1 LTFALFIEQEQVAKI
16 NSFDEKSR
24 RIIRAKLA
32 ALGENP
38 YPGKRG
44 DKEKFCLKDGYILY
58 RLHIGRTW
66 TAFYRVYE
74 SDKLVKIL
82 DALPIEQAHK
92 KYGHFS
98 SYAD

>member
-1 LTFALFIEQEQVAKI
+1 MTFALFIEQEQAAKI

-32 ALGENP
+32 ALAENP

-44 DKEKFCLKDGYILY
+44 DKEKFCLEDGYILY

-74 SDKLVKIL
+74 SENLVKIL
-82 DALPIEQAHK
+82 DVLPIEQAHK

-98 SYAD
+98 SYTG

>member
-1 LTFALFIEQEQVAKI
+1 LTFALFIEQEQAAKI

-32 ALGENP
+32 ALAENP

-44 DKEKFCLKDGYILY
+44 DKEKFCLEDGYILY

-74 SDKLVKIL
+74 SENLVKIL
-82 DALPIEQAHK
+82 DVLPIEQAHK

-98 SYAD
+98 SYTG

>member
-1 LTFALFIEQEQVAKI
+1 MTFALFIEQEQVEKI
-16 NSFDEKSR
+16 NNFDEKSR
-24 RIIRAKLA
+24 RIIRAKLVT
-32 ALGENP
+32 LGENP

-74 SDKLVKIL
+74 SDKVVKIL
-82 DALPIEQAHK
+82 DVLPIEQAHK

-98 SYAD
+98 SYTD

>member
-1 LTFALFIEQEQVAKI
+1 MTFALFIEQEQVEKI

-32 ALGENP
+32 APGENP
-38 YPGKRG
+38 CPGKRG

-66 TAFYRVYE
+66 TAVYRVYE
-74 SDKLVKIL
+74 SEKLVKIL
-82 DALPIEQAHK
+82 DVLPIEQAHK

>member
-1 LTFALFIEQEQVAKI
+1 MTFALFIEQEQVEKI
-16 NSFDEKSR
+16 NSFDERSR
-24 RIIRAKLA
+24 RIIRVKLA

-38 YPGKRG
+38 YPVKRG

-58 RLHIGRTW
+58 RLHIGRAW
-66 TAFYRVYE
+66 TAFYRVYDSE
-74 SDKLVKIL
+74 KLVKIL
-82 DALPIEQAHK
+82 DILPIEQAHK

>member
-1 LTFALFIEQEQVAKI
+1 MTFALFIEQEQVAKI

-32 ALGENP
+32 VPGENP

-44 DKEKFCLKDGYILY
+44 DKEKLCLKEGYILY

-66 TAFYRVYE
+66 TAFYQVYE
-74 SDKLVKIL
+74 SDKVVKIL
-82 DALPIEQAHK
+82 DVLPIEQAHK

-98 SYAD
+98 SYSD

>member
-1 LTFALFIEQEQVAKI
+1 LTFALFIEHEQVTKI
-16 NSFDEKSR
+16 NDFDEKSR
-24 RIIRAKLA
+24 RIIRAKLE
-32 ALGENP
+32 ALSENP

-44 DKEKFCLKDGYILY
+44 DKEKFCLKDGYVLY

-74 SDKLVKIL
+74 SDKVVKIL
-82 DALPIEQAHK
+82 DVLPIEQAHK

-98 SYAD
+98 SYTG

>member
-1 LTFALFIEQEQVAKI
+1 MTFALFIEQEQVEKI

-24 RIIRAKLA
+24 RIIRAKLVT
-32 ALGENP
+32 LGENP

-44 DKEKFCLKDGYILY
+44 DKENFCLKDGYILY

-74 SDKLVKIL
+74 SEKVVKIL
-82 DALPIEQAHK
+82 DVLPIEQAHK

-98 SYAD
+98 SYTD